1 MKLQTAEPT
10 HSPVAAPDVPCLD
23 KKKRSKNHFTPEL
36 FNQVKEGA
44 RRVAAGELLRKEFLA
59 ELPSYALI
67 RGGRLLHPVLNR
79 IYLRVHEPLIADP
92 SRSDPAGERLLERLR
107 REGTRLLF
115 WGPRGLRREDWLQQA
130 LPYTLLLRG
139 CTWMRKD
146 EVLFLAPAEQRNA
159 LESALTWDEDLL
171 EQRCFVPQPAGRHQV
186 EESLLQEGIGRSFE
200 ACFWDGARLSGKL
213 LGSSRYLVLLHL
225 GPGLWVLG
233 FRHGLANFRQLSD
246 NCPPAVQTL
255 PGV

>member
-1 MKLQTAEPT
+1 MKLLTAEPAS
-10 HSPVAAPDVPCLD
+10 SPVAETDVPCLD
-23 KKKRSKNHFTPEL
+23 KKKHSKSRFSPEL
-36 FNQVKEGA
+36 CRFVEEGA

-59 ELPSYALI
+59 ELPSHALI
-67 RGGRLLHPVLNR
+67 RGGRLLHPALNR
-79 IYLRVHEPLIADP
+79 LYLRVHEPLIVDP
-92 SRSDPAGERLLERLR
+92 SRSDPAGERLLERLN

-139 CTWMRKD
+139 CTWLRKD
-146 EVLFLAPAEQRNA
+146 ELLFIAPAEQRNA
-159 LESALTWDEDLL
+159 LESVLTWDKELL

-186 EESLLQEGIGRSFE
+186 EEKLLQEGVGRAFE
-200 ACFWDGARLSGKL
+200 ACFWDGASLSGKL

-246 NCPPAVQTL
+246 NCSTVAKTL
-255 PGV
+255 LRV

>member
-1 MKLQTAEPT
+1 MSRQEEALQ
-10 HSPVAAPDVPCLD
+10 VP
-23 KKKRSKNHFTPEL
+23 FFPEL
-36 FNQVKEGA
+36 CRFVEEGA

-59 ELPSYALI
+59 ELPSHALI
-67 RGGRLLHPVLNR
+67 RGGRLLHPALNR
-79 IYLRVHEPLIADP
+79 LYLRVHEPLIVDP
-92 SRSDPAGERLLERLR
+92 SRSDPAGERLLERLN

-139 CTWMRKD
+139 CTWLRKD
-146 EVLFLAPAEQRNA
+146 ELLFIAPAEQRNA
-159 LESALTWDEDLL
+159 LESVLTWDKELL

-186 EESLLQEGIGRSFE
+186 EEKLLQEGVGRAFE
-200 ACFWDGARLSGKL
+200 ACFWDGASLSGKL

-246 NCPPAVQTL
+246 NCSTVAKTL
-255 PGV
+255 LRV